1 MTRIVSQRRVRDGYL
16 KISVVTLEDDS
27 GQEVLREVE
36 DHGRS
41 ACVLPYDPERRVAV
55 MVSMVR
61 APVLVAGESDNLLE
75 APAGMIDGDESAEA
89 AVRREAM
96 EEAGLRLGDLEPVA
110 TVWPS
115 PGVSAETSGLFLAAY
130 TLADRIAAGG
140 GVAGEHEGITVIET
154 PLAEL
159 ARLAD
164 AGALR
169 DLKTL
174 VLVLALRLR
183 RPDLFAD
190 RSA

>member
-1 MTRIVSQRRVRDGYL
+1 MARIISQRRVRDGYL
-16 KISVVTLEDDS
+16 KISVVTLEDDN

-61 APVLVAGESDNLLE
+61 APVLAAGEPENLLE

-96 EEAGLRLGDLEPVA
+96 EEAGLSLGELEPVA

-115 PGVSAETSGLFLAAY
+115 P
-130 TLADRIAAGG
+130 
-140 GVAGEHEGITVIET
+140 
-154 PLAEL
+154 
-159 ARLAD
+159 
-164 AGALR
+164 
-169 DLKTL
+169 
-174 VLVLALRLR
+174 
-183 RPDLFAD
+183 
-190 RSA
+190 